1 MEWAMDRDVWPKDPR
16 SEAALVAL
24 ALAEIMDQT
33 PADAEILITDFLLA
47 AWPSPRAQRQ

>member
-1 MEWAMDRDVWPKDPR
+1 MEHDVWPQDPR

-33 PADAEILITDFLLA
+33 EGDAEDLITEFTLA

>member
-1 MEWAMDRDVWPKDPR
+1 MERDVWPKDPR

-24 ALAEIMDQT
+24 ALADILEQNE
-33 PADAEILITDFLLA
+33 ADVETLISDFLLA